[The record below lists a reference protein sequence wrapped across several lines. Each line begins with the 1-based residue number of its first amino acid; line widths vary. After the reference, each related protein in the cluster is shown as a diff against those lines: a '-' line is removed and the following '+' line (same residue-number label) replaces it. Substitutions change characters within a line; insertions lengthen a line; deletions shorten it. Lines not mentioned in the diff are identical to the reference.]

1 MRSAYI
7 ATCVYVTGELGA
19 CDELCVGKQTAQQ
32 TGMSSPTHTLHRG
45 CPQGLGPQSVC
56 VNVYSGVGLHIV
68 NVKTLRG
75 CFTLFTAFHVGV
87 YQTRF
92 RSLS

>member
-7 ATCVYVTGELGA
+7 VTCVCVTGELGA
-19 CDELCVGKQTAQQ
+19 CDELCIGKQTAQQ
-32 TGMSSPTHTLHRG
+32 TGMSSPTRTLHRG
-45 CPQGLGPQSVC
+45 RPQGLSPQSVC
-56 VNVYSGVGLHIV
+56 GNSYSGVGLHIV

-75 CFTLFTAFHVGV
+75 CFMVFTTFHAGV

-92 RSLS
+92 SSLT